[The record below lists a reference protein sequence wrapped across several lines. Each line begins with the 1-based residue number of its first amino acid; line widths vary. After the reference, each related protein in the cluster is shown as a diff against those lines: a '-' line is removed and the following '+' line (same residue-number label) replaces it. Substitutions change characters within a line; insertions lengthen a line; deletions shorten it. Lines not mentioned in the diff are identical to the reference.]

1 MERCQKLVGLALEAK
16 LPDAERERGH
26 EHGRR
31 FRAVAWAQSHAR
43 TETRV
48 DKFTEVVSLIR

>member
-1 MERCQKLVGLALEAK
+1 MALEAK